1 MKRTLRSFNTRI
13 FVMMLSVGIVPIVLC
28 LTLMLPLLVS
38 TSEHRQ
44 ERSAAQQLGAM
55 SECLGGVFLQADE
68 ALAALSGDARTAA
81 AMQKTA
87 GNPNAG
93 RDPDT
98 GKQLY
103 AAMVGAASGCEAI
116 ANLYLFDVDGACLSA
131 LRGVPDPEPLATDWG
146 VLHMAREEETVYCA
160 AQEAGQIDAVR
171 RLPGGAGYVLVR
183 LDGEGLRALLSGAH
197 DPSSGVM
204 LLSPQWRLIF
214 DTQTTGS
221 QERLAVLR
229 ERLLA
234 GEALSDGDASIIC
247 SAALE
252 PVSGFTLLLSQPR
265 AFTRDMTRMA
275 LLIGAAIGALSL
287 MLCVIAARMLSRS
300 LSRPVQEM
308 TQAMARVQRGELS
321 ARVTPRTD
329 DELGLLAQGFNRMA
343 EQVEE
348 NLRRTVE
355 RQKELNETRIRM
367 MQAQLNPHFLYN
379 TLDSMKWMGITHG
392 VPQVATLAQDL
403 ASILRTSIS
412 GEEFV
417 TLGCELELLER
428 YIDIQ
433 LIRFEDRFA
442 CEIEV
447 DDALM
452 NLLVPKMVLQPIVEN
467 AVIHGVRDM
476 DDGYIKVYARL
487 QEDELHLF
495 VQDNGRGMDSEQ
507 SGALSFGVSSRPGE
521 HLGLY
526 NVDSILRLHFGDAY
540 GLSIRSK
547 PGEGCLVMVRLP
559 VRRADKA

>member
-1 MKRTLRSFNTRI
+1 MKRTMRSFNARI
-13 FVMMLSVGIVPIVLC
+13 FVMMLCVAVVPIALC

-38 TSEHRQ
+38 VSERRQ
-44 ERSAAQQLGAM
+44 ERSAAQQLDAM
-55 SECLGGVFLQADE
+55 SECLSREFLQADGALD
-68 ALAALSGDARTAA
+68 ALAQDARTARA
-81 AMQKTA
+81 LADEQDGDA
-87 GNPNAG
+87 GQA
-93 RDPDT
+93 
-98 GKQLY
+98 LY
-103 AAMVGAASGCEAI
+103 AAMVSAASGCEAI
-116 ANLYLFDVDGACLSA
+116 ANLYLYNADGACLGA
-131 LRGVPDPEPLATDWG
+131 LRGTPAQEPLCTDWG
-146 VLHMAREEETVYCA
+146 VLRMAREGETAFCA
-160 AQEAGQIDAVR
+160 AGEAGQIDAVR
-171 RLPGGAGYVLVR
+171 ALPGGAGYALAR
-183 LDGEGLRALLSGAH
+183 LDGEWLRARLSGEH

-214 DTQTTGS
+214 DTQATGS
-221 QERLAVLR
+221 EERLALLR

-234 GEALSDGDASIIC
+234 GEALSDGDASIVC
-247 SAALE
+247 SAARE
-252 PVSGFTLLLSQPR
+252 EVSGFTLLLSQPR

-287 MLCVIAARMLSRS
+287 VLCVFAARMLSRS

-308 TQAMARVQRGELS
+308 TQAMARMQRGEQGV
-321 ARVTPRTD
+321 RVTPRTD

-343 EQVEE
+343 QQVEE
-348 NLRRTVE
+348 NLRCAVE
-355 RQKELNETRIRM
+355 RQRELNETRIRM

-379 TLDSMKWMGITHG
+379 TLDSMKWMGVTHG

-403 ASILRTSIS
+403 AGILRTSIS

-417 TLGCELELLER
+417 TLEQELELLER

-447 DDALM
+447 DDSLM
-452 NLLVPKMVLQPIVEN
+452 HLLVPKMVLQPIVEN

-476 DDGYIKVYARL
+476 DDGYIKVYARC
-487 QEDELHLF
+487 EDGELRLY

-507 SGALSFGVSSRPGE
+507 SGALSFGVSSKPGE

-526 NVDSILRLHFGDAY
+526 NVDSILRLHFGEAY
-540 GLSIRSK
+540 GLSVRSR

-559 VRRADKA
+559 VRSGNDA

>member
-1 MKRTLRSFNTRI
+1 MKRTMRSFNARI
-13 FVMMLSVGIVPIVLC
+13 FVMMLCVAVVPIALC
-28 LTLMLPLLVS
+28 LTLMLPLLVT
-38 TSEHRQ
+38 TSERRQ
-44 ERSAAQQLGAM
+44 ERSAAQQLDAM
-55 SECLGGVFLQADE
+55 SECLGRAFMQADG
-68 ALAALSGDARTAA
+68 ALAALAQDARTARA
-81 AMQKTA
+81 LADAQDGDA
-87 GNPNAG
+87 GQA
-93 RDPDT
+93 
-98 GKQLY
+98 LY

-116 ANLYLFDVDGACLSA
+116 ANLYLYNADGACLGA
-131 LRGVPDPEPLATDWG
+131 LRGTPAQEPLCTDWG
-146 VLHMAREEETVYCA
+146 VLRMAREGETAFCA
-160 AQEAGQIDAVR
+160 ADESGQIDAVR
-171 RLPGGAGYVLVR
+171 ALPGGAGYALAR
-183 LDGEGLRALLSGAH
+183 LDGEWLRARLSGEH

-214 DTQTTGS
+214 DTQATGS
-221 QERLAVLR
+221 EERLALLR

-234 GEALSDGDASIIC
+234 GDALSDGDASIVC
-247 SAALE
+247 STARE
-252 PVSGFTLLLSQPR
+252 EVSGFTLLLSQPR

-287 MLCVIAARMLSRS
+287 VLCVFAARMLSRS

-308 TQAMARVQRGELS
+308 TQAMARMQRGEQGV
-321 ARVTPRTD
+321 RVTPRTD

-343 EQVEE
+343 QQVEE
-348 NLRRTVE
+348 NLRCAVE
-355 RQKELNETRIRM
+355 RQRELNETRIRM

-379 TLDSMKWMGITHG
+379 TLDSMKWMGVTHG

-403 ASILRTSIS
+403 AGILRTSIS

-417 TLGCELELLER
+417 TLEQELELLER

-447 DDALM
+447 DDSLM
-452 NLLVPKMVLQPIVEN
+452 HLLVPKMVLQPIVEN

-476 DDGYIKVYARL
+476 DDGYIKVYARC
-487 QEDELHLF
+487 EDGELRLY

-507 SGALSFGVSSRPGE
+507 SGALSFGVSSKPGE

-526 NVDSILRLHFGDAY
+526 NVDSILRLHFGEAY
-540 GLSIRSK
+540 GLSVRSR

-559 VRRADKA
+559 VRSGNDA

>member
-1 MKRTLRSFNTRI
+1 MKRTMRSFNARI
-13 FVMMLSVGIVPIVLC
+13 FVMMLSVAVVPIVLC
-28 LTLMLPLLVS
+28 LMLMLPLLVS

-44 ERSAAQQLGAM
+44 ERSAQEQLRAM
-55 SECLGGVFLQADE
+55 SECLSDVFSGADSALS
-68 ALAALSGDARTAA
+68 ALA
-81 AMQKTA
+81 
-87 GNPNAG
+87 
-93 RDPDT
+93 RDERVMD
-98 GKQLY
+98 GAQRY
-103 AAMVGAASGCEAI
+103 AAMAEAAAECGAL
-116 ANLYLFDVDGACLSA
+116 ANLYVFSAEGECLSA
-131 LRGVPDPEPLATDWG
+131 LRGAAAPEAMDADWG
-146 VLHMAREEETVYCA
+146 VLRMAREGETVFCA
-160 AQEAGQIDAVR
+160 AQEAGMIDAAR
-171 RLPGGAGYVLVR
+171 ALPGGAGVVLAR
-183 LDGEGLRALLSGAH
+183 LDGNSLRARLTAVH
-197 DPSSGVM
+197 EPSSGVM

-221 QERLAVLR
+221 QERLSLLR

-234 GEALSDGDASIIC
+234 GEALSDADASIIC
-247 SAALE
+247 STARE

-265 AFTRDMTRMA
+265 TFTRDMTRTA

-287 MLCVIAARMLSRS
+287 LLCVVAARMLSRS

-308 TQAMARVQRGELS
+308 TRAMERMQRGELS
-321 ARVTPRTD
+321 VRVTPRTD

-343 EQVEE
+343 GQVEE

-379 TLDSMKWMGITHG
+379 TLDSMKWMGVTHG
-392 VPQVATLAQDL
+392 VPQVAALAQDL
-403 ASILRTSIS
+403 AGILRTSIS

-417 TLGCELELLER
+417 TLECELELLER

-447 DDALM
+447 DDSLM
-452 NLLVPKMVLQPIVEN
+452 HLLVPKMVLQPIVEN

-476 DDGYIKVYARL
+476 DDGYIKVYARC
-487 QEDELHLF
+487 EGDELRLY

-507 SGALSFGVSSRPGE
+507 SGALSFGVSSKPGE
-521 HLGLY
+521 HLGLF
-526 NVDSILRLHFGDAY
+526 NVDSILRLHFGEAY
-540 GLSIRSK
+540 GLSVRSR

-559 VRRADKA
+559 VRRADEA

>member
-1 MKRTLRSFNTRI
+1 MKRTMRSFNARI
-13 FVMMLSVGIVPIVLC
+13 FVMMLCVAVVPIALC

-38 TSEHRQ
+38 VSERRQ

-55 SECLGGVFLQADE
+55 SECLSETFLQADG
-68 ALAALSGDARTAA
+68 ALAALAQDARTACVLA
-81 AMQKTA
+81 DARDEGA
-87 GNPNAG
+87 GQA
-93 RDPDT
+93 
-98 GKQLY
+98 LY
-103 AAMVGAASGCEAI
+103 AAMVGAASGCDAM
-116 ANLYLFDVDGACLSA
+116 ANLCLYDANGVCLGA
-131 LRGVPDPEPLATDWG
+131 LRGTPAQEPLCTDWG
-146 VLHMAREEETVYCA
+146 VLRMAREGETAFCA
-160 AQEAGQIDAVR
+160 AGEAGQIDAVR
-171 RLPGGAGYVLVR
+171 ALPGGVGYALAR
-183 LDGEGLRALLSGAH
+183 LDGEWLRVRLSGEH

-214 DTQTTGS
+214 DTQATGS
-221 QERLAVLR
+221 EERLALLR

-234 GEALSDGDASIIC
+234 GEALSDGDASIVC
-247 SAALE
+247 SAARE
-252 PVSGFTLLLSQPR
+252 EVSGFTLLLSQPR

-287 MLCVIAARMLSRS
+287 VLCVFAARMLSRS

-308 TQAMARVQRGELS
+308 TQAMARMQRGEQGV
-321 ARVTPRTD
+321 RVTPRTD

-343 EQVEE
+343 QQVEE
-348 NLRRTVE
+348 NLRCAVE
-355 RQKELNETRIRM
+355 RQRELNETRIRM

-379 TLDSMKWMGITHG
+379 TLDSMKWMGVTHG

-403 ASILRTSIS
+403 AGILRTSIS

-417 TLGCELELLER
+417 TLEQELELLER

-447 DDALM
+447 DDSLM
-452 NLLVPKMVLQPIVEN
+452 HLLVPKMVLQPIVEN

-476 DDGYIKVYARL
+476 DDGYIKVYARC
-487 QEDELHLF
+487 EDGELRLY

-526 NVDSILRLHFGDAY
+526 NVDSILRLHFGEAY
-540 GLSIRSK
+540 GLSVRSR

-559 VRRADKA
+559 VRRGNDA

>member
-68 ALAALSGDARTAA
+68 ALAALAGDLRTAA
-81 AMQKTA
+81 AMRKTA
-87 GNPNAG
+87 GN
-93 RDPDT
+93 PDT

-103 AAMVGAASGCEAI
+103 AAMVEAASGCEAI
-116 ANLYLFDVDGACLSA
+116 ANLYLFDADGACLSA

-171 RLPGGAGYVLVR
+171 RLPGGAGYVLAR
-183 LDGEGLRALLSGAH
+183 LDGEGLRALISGAH

-392 VPQVATLAQDL
+392 VPQV
-403 ASILRTSIS
+403 
-412 GEEFV
+412 
-417 TLGCELELLER
+417 
-428 YIDIQ
+428 
-433 LIRFEDRFA
+433 
-442 CEIEV
+442 EV

-540 GLSIRSK
+540 GLSIRSR

>member
-1 MKRTLRSFNTRI
+1 MKRTMRSFNARI
-13 FVMMLSVGIVPIVLC
+13 FVMMLCVAVVPISLC
-28 LTLMLPLLVS
+28 LTLMLPLLVT
-38 TSEHRQ
+38 TSERRQ
-44 ERSAAQQLGAM
+44 ERSAAQQLDAM
-55 SECLGGVFLQADE
+55 SECLGRAFLQADG
-68 ALAALSGDARTAA
+68 ALAALVQDARTARA
-81 AMQKTA
+81 LADAQDGDA
-87 GNPNAG
+87 SQA
-93 RDPDT
+93 
-98 GKQLY
+98 LY

-116 ANLYLFDVDGACLSA
+116 ANLYLYNADGACLGA
-131 LRGVPDPEPLATDWG
+131 LRGTPAQEPLCTDWG
-146 VLHMAREEETVYCA
+146 VLRMAREGETAFCA
-160 AQEAGQIDAVR
+160 ADESGQIDAVR
-171 RLPGGAGYVLVR
+171 ALPGGAGYALAR
-183 LDGEGLRALLSGAH
+183 LDGEWLRARLSGEH

-214 DTQTTGS
+214 DTQATGS
-221 QERLAVLR
+221 QERLALLR

-234 GEALSDGDASIIC
+234 GDALSDGDASIVC
-247 SAALE
+247 SAARE
-252 PVSGFTLLLSQPR
+252 EVSGFTLLLSQPR

-275 LLIGAAIGALSL
+275 LLIGAAIGVLSL
-287 MLCVIAARMLSRS
+287 VLCVFAARMLSRS

-308 TQAMARVQRGELS
+308 TQAMARMQRGEQGV
-321 ARVTPRTD
+321 RVTPRTD

-343 EQVEE
+343 QQVEE
-348 NLRRTVE
+348 NLRCAVE
-355 RQKELNETRIRM
+355 HQRELNETRIRM

-379 TLDSMKWMGITHG
+379 TLDSMKWMGVTHG

-403 ASILRTSIS
+403 AGILRTSIS

-417 TLGCELELLER
+417 TLEQELELLER

-447 DDALM
+447 DDSLM
-452 NLLVPKMVLQPIVEN
+452 HLLVPKMVLQPIVEN

-476 DDGYIKVYARL
+476 DDGYIKVYARC
-487 QEDELHLF
+487 EDGELRLY

-526 NVDSILRLHFGDAY
+526 NVDSILRLHFGEAY
-540 GLSIRSK
+540 GLSVRSR

-559 VRRADKA
+559 VRRGNDA

>member
-1 MKRTLRSFNTRI
+1 MKRTMRSFNARI
-13 FVMMLSVGIVPIVLC
+13 FVMMLCVAVVPIALC

-38 TSEHRQ
+38 VSERRQ

-55 SECLGGVFLQADE
+55 SECLSKTFLQADG
-68 ALAALSGDARTAA
+68 ALAALAQDARTACVLA
-81 AMQKTA
+81 DARDEGA
-87 GNPNAG
+87 GQA
-93 RDPDT
+93 
-98 GKQLY
+98 LY
-103 AAMVGAASGCEAI
+103 AAMVGAASGCDAI
-116 ANLYLFDVDGACLSA
+116 TNLYLYDADGVCLGA
-131 LRGVPDPEPLATDWG
+131 LRGTPAQEPLCTDWG
-146 VLHMAREEETVYCA
+146 VLRMAREGETAFCA
-160 AQEAGQIDAVR
+160 AGEVGQIDAVR
-171 RLPGGAGYVLVR
+171 ALPGGVGYVLAR
-183 LDGEGLRALLSGAH
+183 LDGEWLRVRLSGEH

-214 DTQTTGS
+214 DTQATGS
-221 QERLAVLR
+221 EERLDLLR

-234 GEALSDGDASIIC
+234 GEALSDGDASIVC
-247 SAALE
+247 SAARE
-252 PVSGFTLLLSQPR
+252 EVSGFTLLLSQPR

-287 MLCVIAARMLSRS
+287 VLCVFAARMLSRS

-308 TQAMARVQRGELS
+308 TQAMARMQRGEQGV
-321 ARVTPRTD
+321 RVTPRTD

-343 EQVEE
+343 QQVEE
-348 NLRRTVE
+348 NLRCAVE
-355 RQKELNETRIRM
+355 RQRELNETRIRM

-379 TLDSMKWMGITHG
+379 TLDSMKWMGVTHG

-403 ASILRTSIS
+403 AGILRTSIS

-417 TLGCELELLER
+417 TLEQELELLER

-447 DDALM
+447 DDSLM
-452 NLLVPKMVLQPIVEN
+452 HLLVPKMVLQPIVEN

-476 DDGYIKVYARL
+476 DDGYIKVYARC
-487 QEDELHLF
+487 EDGELRLY

-526 NVDSILRLHFGDAY
+526 NVDSILRLHFGEAY
-540 GLSIRSK
+540 GLSVRSR

-559 VRRADKA
+559 VRRGNDA